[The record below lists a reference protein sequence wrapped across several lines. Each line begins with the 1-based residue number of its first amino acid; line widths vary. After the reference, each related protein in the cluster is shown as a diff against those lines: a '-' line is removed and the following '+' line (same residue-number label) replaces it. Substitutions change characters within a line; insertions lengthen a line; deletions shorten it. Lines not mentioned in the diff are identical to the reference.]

1 MLEELVKKLSWI
13 ANNQRAA
20 NVNFRLDL
28 VARNDRD
35 FFHGQMVSRLFD
47 GQTILGKTGCPK
59 RAK

>member
-1 MLEELVKKLSWI
+1 MLEELVKNLSWI

-28 VARNDRD
+28 IARNYRN

-47 GQTILGKTGCPK
+47 
-59 RAK
+59 